1 MNTKHIE
8 TLIGRYFNGE
18 TNLQEEQLLR
28 TYFQQESLPEHLS
41 HLKAL
46 FALSAE
52 DTTTLSSRFDHQL
65 MQTIQQQETAKR
77 KRKNLSR
84 LTIASS
90 AAAII
95 LLFYSVL
102 TFLRP
107 AQFEDT
113 FNDPTAAYE
122 QASDALLFV
131 SGKLSRGMQPA
142 REASQKLDQSVEE
155 VSRIKSL
162 NKGIDQILKLNKI
175 DEISNIV
182 SFR

>member
-18 TNLQEEQLLR
+18 TNLQEEQELR
-28 TYFQQESLPEHLS
+28 TYFEQDNLPKHLS
-41 HLKAL
+41 HLQAI
-46 FALSAE
+46 FAVHASEAP
-52 DTTTLSSRFDHQL
+52 TLSSSFDMQL
-65 MQTIQQQETAKR
+65 MQKIQQHEASKR
-77 KRKNLSR
+77 KRKLISR
-84 LTIASS
+84 LAIASS
-90 AAAII
+90 IAAII

-113 FNDPTAAYE
+113 FNDPTMAYE

-131 SGKLSRGMQPA
+131 SGKLNQGMQPA
-142 REASQKLDQSVEE
+142 REASAKLDKSVDE
-155 VSRIKSL
+155 VSRIKTL
-162 NKGIDQILKLNKI
+162 NKGIDQMLKLNKI

>member
-8 TLIGRYFNGE
+8 KLIGRYFNGE
-18 TNLQEEQLLR
+18 TNLQEERQLR
-28 TYFQQESLPEHLS
+28 DYFEQENLPKHLS
-41 HLKAL
+41 HLKAI
-46 FALSAE
+46 FGIRATEMPSLSN
-52 DTTTLSSRFDHQL
+52 SFDLQL
-65 MQTIQQQETAKR
+65 MQTIEQQESVIR
-77 KRKNLSR
+77 KRKNISR

-90 AAAII
+90 IAAII

-113 FNDPTAAYE
+113 FNDPTMAYE

-131 SGKLSRGMQPA
+131 SGKLNQGMQPA
-142 REASQKLDQSVEE
+142 REASAKLDKSVVE
-155 VSRIKSL
+155 VSRIKTL
-162 NKGIDQILKLNKI
+162 NKGIDQLLKLNKI